1 MAATYAIKVEKDG
14 ANVIATYDLSVR
26 VAGPELLSS
35 FQLMVE
41 GKNLITDFTPGQ
53 QRYNGA
59 TAYVLA
65 KPENDAPVFFSISTS
80 AGWTTNGQDVLRG
93 GHDRDDATFQS

>member
-1 MAATYAIKVEKDG
+1 MAATYVIKVEKDG
-14 ANVIATYDLSVR
+14 ANVTATYDLSVR

-53 QRYNGA
+53 QRYDGA
-59 TAYVLA
+59 TAYVLT
-65 KPENDAPVFFSISTS
+65 KPDQDAPVFFSISTS
-80 AGWTTNGQDVLRG
+80 SGWTTHGQDILRG
-93 GHDRDDATFQS
+93 GHDDDATFEG